1 MPNIIQEK
9 IEALKQFEKEHESIV
24 IQLAANYEAEI
35 LDMNTDQLEKG
46 IEATGN
52 PVSPPYRPLTISI
65 KQQKG
70 QPTDRVT
77 LKDEGDFHDSFFLV
91 LNQTSFAIYA
101 KDEKTARIERKYGR
115 DIFGLTDENLQS
127 LIEMIKPDL
136 IDTLKSMI
144 C

>member
-9 IEALKQFEKEHESIV
+9 IEALRRFEKEHESIV